1 MGHQRVSHP
10 TRVHVKNASN
20 TVHNFQDECS
30 LHLFEEF
37 EIQRKKKTNAIQI
50 LTKLFFNFTSSYL
63 RKSSSTRKPSE
74 CSTRY
79 KRTLDACRPVPFEF
93 CHSAADWTKLFPR
106 TIQPLPRSKHKGVG
120 FTVLQNMD
128 YISTSA
134 NKLK

>member
-1 MGHQRVSHP
+1 MSTGAVSNI
-10 TRVHVKNASN
+10 NASS
-20 TVHNFQDECS
+20 TVHNFQDEHS

-63 RKSSSTRKPSE
+63 QKSSSTRKLKE
-74 CSTRY
+74 CSTSY
-79 KRTLDACRPVPFEF
+79 KRTLNACRSVPLEF
-93 CHSAADWTKLFPR
+93 CHTAADWTKLFPR
-106 TIQPLPRSKHKGVG
+106 TIQPLPGGKHKGVG
-120 FTVLQNMD
+120 FTGLQNMD

>member
-1 MGHQRVSHP
+1 MSTGAVSNI
-10 TRVHVKNASN
+10 NASS
-20 TVHNFQDECS
+20 TVHNFQDEHS

-63 RKSSSTRKPSE
+63 QKSSSTRKLTE

-79 KRTLDACRPVPFEF
+79 KRTLNVCRSVPLEF
-93 CHSAADWTKLFPR
+93 CHTAADWTKLFPR
-106 TIQPLPRSKHKGVG
+106 TIQPLPGGKHKGVG
-120 FTVLQNMD
+120 FTGLQNMD